1 MITLYLVKDIYGR
14 IRAISISETDAKKY
28 IEGEQYH
35 IEIVEVG
42 YEDMYINM

>member
-14 IRAISISETDAKKY
+14 IKAISISERDAKEY

-35 IEIVEVG
+35 IEEVEVG
-42 YEDMYINM
+42 YEDMYINK

>member
-35 IEIVEVG
+35 IERVEVG
-42 YEDMYINM
+42 FEDMYINM